1 MDIEESG
8 HTDVASAKNQVK
20 VAMSALEKMRTELG
34 KLGDEGSLP
43 SWWTNKVAIAVDK
56 LDGMADYLD
65 TQVEENKMKEENEL
79 DEVDESVQRVANA
92 LSVHID
98 KKQDGELDEAM
109 DKNAKLKIFNKL
121 KKGDK
126 IKIKYDSS
134 FAKGKDYTTFVVTRN
149 MSVVGKAKVE
159 KIPLAPEGKTGGM
172 KYYLYNRDG
181 NVSFAMGD
189 MGASIV
195 DMKEELS
202 KIKGNTPADQ
212 GRRGAVEDDI
222 KRAEKRGDKKA
233 VAKLKEDE
241 LDEKRADFIRLSFNS
256 PADVKKV
263 EKWIDQNLSQ
273 ANQGFTGMYREG
285 QKDIA
290 FEDVDDADE
299 LMSKLKKAGFRFKL
313 DYRESVELDEKTKWK
328 MGDGRPRGGSHIEN
342 ERFWDLPK
350 DSLEYII
357 KDAGDAMKANPKAR
371 KATTGRGNWAD
382 QVNDAQTVLG
392 WRKKNG
398 IKEES
403 ELDEVIPKSTMY
415 GVVVKGKFI
424 AKGSKANMRKLAKE
438 KGGKLYNSPR
448 AKVGDSVGKSEE
460 VELDEAKYE
469 YDGKVVKISKKEFA
483 KVSKDYK
490 NSTKG
495 KERMMILDPKTQG
508 SISVPVQF
516 EEAELDEQSKDDFE
530 PHMMYDPKTGKE
542 YKADTYEDHLRMKE
556 MGYVHEKPKMK
567 EEVDENVQRVAN
579 AISHHEARK
588 MSPSARARQDALRDI
603 GKDKSKDDDEVK
615 ATDADRERADRNILT
630 KLKKSVD
637 VKGNYEIKFDKGPS
651 KKIPY
656 KFVKFALA
664 KHAKMKPA
672 DKLKFQKQAEK
683 SYVDFLKA
691 LKDM

>member
-1 MDIEESG
+1 MDSIEE
-8 HTDVASAKNQVK
+8 TK
-20 VAMSALEKMRTELG
+20 
-34 KLGDEGSLP
+34 
-43 SWWTNKVAIAVDK
+43 I
-56 LDGMADYLD
+56 
-65 TQVEENKMKEENEL
+65 
-79 DEVDESVQRVANA
+79 DESVQRVANA
-92 LSVHID
+92 LSVHLD
-98 KKQDGELDEAM
+98 KKQDVELDEWTVSDVEIAMKKKYGKVDKKAIEKLKKVQHMGNVDRNDLVKVGHGKLNVESVELDEAM

-134 FAKGKDYTTFVVTRN
+134 LAKGKDYTTFVVTRN

-222 KRAEKRGDKKA
+222 KRAEKKGDKKA
-233 VAKLKEDE
+233 VAKLKEAE
-241 LDEKRADFIRLSFNS
+241 LDEAKYDIYHKDFSS
-256 PADVKKV
+256 AMQHAYVAAKK
-263 EKWIDQNLSQ
+263 
-273 ANQGFTGMYREG
+273 
-285 QKDIA
+285 
-290 FEDVDDADE
+290 
-299 LMSKLKKAGFRFKL
+299 
-313 DYRESVELDEKTKWK
+313 
-328 MGDGRPRGGSHIEN
+328 
-342 ERFWDLPK
+342 
-350 DSLEYII
+350 
-357 KDAGDAMKANPKAR
+357 
-371 KATTGRGNWAD
+371 
-382 QVNDAQTVLG
+382 
-392 WRKKNG
+392 
-398 IKEES
+398 
-403 ELDEVIPKSTMY
+403 MY
-415 GVVVKGKFI
+415 GITIDPKEIDDKVATGPKKPSKDKTNRYRLKGD
-424 AKGSKANMRKLAKE
+424 KGTVQIQVANLDNKKYELNMYK
-438 KGGKLYNSPR
+438 
-448 AKVGDSVGKSEE
+448 EE
-460 VELDEAKYE
+460 VELDEAKYK

-516 EEAELDEQSKDDFE
+516 EEVKVATIKVGEDAIDTDEDIHYAVVKDRKVEAVGEKKEMIEYCKENGGRVWKTTKNIDELVEEVELDENAAVDALEKQAGVSNPTDKKFFQKAAELLKKKDYVALGQLIYDYDTAPREFA
-530 PHMMYDPKTGKE
+530 MSAIRDKDQASFKKMYGNQK
-542 YKADTYEDHLRMKE
+542 
-556 MGYVHEKPKMK
+556 GYFSTMKPKGLK
-567 EEVDENVQRVAN
+567 EEVDESVQRAAN

-588 MSPSARARQDALRDI
+588 MSPVSRARQDALRDI

-615 ATDADRERADRNILT
+615 ATDADREKADRNILN
-630 KLKKSVD
+630 KLKKSAD

-651 KKIPY
+651 KKVPY
-656 KFVKFALA
+656 KIVKLALI

>member
-20 VAMSALEKMRTELG
+20 IAMSALEKMRAELT
-34 KLGDEGSLP
+34 KLDDEGSLP

-241 LDEKRADFIRLSFNS
+241 LDEK
-256 PADVKKV
+256 
-263 EKWIDQNLSQ
+263 
-273 ANQGFTGMYREG
+273 
-285 QKDIA
+285 
-290 FEDVDDADE
+290 
-299 LMSKLKKAGFRFKL
+299 
-313 DYRESVELDEKTKWK
+313 TKWK

-371 KATTGRGNWAD
+371 KATSGRGNWAD

-460 VELDEAKYE
+460 VELDEAKYK

-530 PHMMYDPKTGKE
+530 PHMMYDPKTGKG

-630 KLKKSVD
+630 KLKKSAD

-651 KKIPY
+651 KKVSY
-656 KFVKFALA
+656 KLVQYALA